1 MNGDKQLVFPE
12 LEEEFIIDVN
22 TLGILSYTFNK
33 NKFNIIENVRL
44 LNNSS
49 EKLMDLKITVDFQFD
64 YISNFSKTIDIIE
77 SGESIDFVPEF
88 DVSYRELFD
97 LTETIIDNMT
107 IIVSN
112 NKDEII
118 KEKSFEFRLLPT
130 NYWAGG
136 LYPESIA
143 SFVMPNIPSVSNLL
157 KRVSQILEET
167 TGSSAITGYQ
177 SGDKNIVRQ
186 QLAAVYSAIYEQNI
200 AYVEIPASFE
210 VIGQRVRTPEEVL
223 THRIGNC
230 IEMSVLYASLVEAC
244 GLHPLIIGVEGHAF
258 VGVWLNEQTFDV
270 NCISE
275 FSELEKR
282 IATGIN
288 DIEIL
293 EGTYLN

>member
-49 EKLMDLKITVDFQFD
+49 EKLKDLKITVDFQFD
-64 YISNFSKTIDIIE
+64 YISIFSKTIDIIE

-97 LTETIIDNMT
+97 LTETIVDNMT

-143 SFVMPNIPSVSNLL
+143 SFVMPNIPSVSKLL
-157 KRVSQILEET
+157 K
-167 TGSSAITGYQ
+167 
-177 SGDKNIVRQ
+177 K
-186 QLAAVYSAIYEQNI
+186 
-200 AYVEIPASFE
+200 
-210 VIGQRVRTPEEVL
+210 
-223 THRIGNC
+223 
-230 IEMSVLYASLVEAC
+230 
-244 GLHPLIIGVEGHAF
+244 
-258 VGVWLNEQTFDV
+258 
-270 NCISE
+270 E
-275 FSELEKR
+275 FLKF
-282 IATGIN
+282 
-288 DIEIL
+288 
-293 EGTYLN
+293 